1 MATPSEIAATLLA
14 HLHSQLPPSGFQL
27 EGVEVRV
34 GVLVDMDRDV
44 LRAAL
49 CAALPRVEVRVTEVD
64 ALLKCTDCGAEYPH
78 DEHPCPACGSARAE
92 VVSGTE
98 LEIARAWGTKVGG

>member
-1 MATPSEIAATLLA
+1 MPSAGEVASHLLA
-14 HLHSQLPPSGFQL
+14 HLQSQLPPSGFHL
-27 EGVEVRV
+27 EGIEVRVGALVELDRDTLHAALCAVLPGVEVR
-34 GVLVDMDRDV
+34 L
-44 LRAAL
+44 
-49 CAALPRVEVRVTEVD
+49 TEV
-64 ALLKCTDCGAEYPH
+64 APLLRCLECGAEYPH